1 MDLRSGGCVG
11 SFSATCEAL
20 ELSTSAFS
28 LDDLAALVG
37 AAQREGGDGEEE
49 RTRLRLPVGVRFE
62 FEAVGA
68 RLGRMLAFPAMPSD
82 AETDVCLRRGML
94 A

>member
-1 MDLRSGGCVG
+1 MRRWGG
-11 SFSATCEAL
+11 E
-20 ELSTSAFS
+20 
-28 LDDLAALVG
+28 D
-37 AAQREGGDGEEE
+37 E

-68 RLGRMLAFPAMPSD
+68 RLGRMLAFPPMSADP
-82 AETDVCLRRGML
+82 ETDVCLRRGLL

>member
-1 MDLRSGGCVG
+1 MSGGWVS
-11 SFSATCEAL
+11 SFSETCEGL
-20 ELSTSAFS
+20 GLSLSAFG
-28 LDDLAALVG
+28 LDDLVALVS
-37 AAQREGGDGEEE
+37 AAQLERQGEGEE
-49 RTRLRLPVGVRFE
+49 RTRLRLPVGVRIE

-68 RLGRMLAFPAMPSD
+68 RLGRMLVFPPISTD